1 MTAITA
7 TTMNDIL
14 KHLIDD
20 NRVNPERLPN
30 IIEQMN
36 YYGIQQN
43 DRIPT
48 YNVSR
53 RKNSTRHPVHPDK
66 TKREMFVRDILSRI
80 RQRIIDIGGFRELST
95 KKGNTQSVE
104 RTYIGILKYVLD
116 KMGVIYNE
124 APSQEPYD
132 FRILFPVPML
142 LEMKKCDGNTVTCN
156 DTLPMEYADYII
168 ISTKYRDVKHVNGL
182 TINPNGGEEYQEIY
196 NRYKRHFEDLFRN
209 IELEN
214 PIVIRALLDIMIEK
228 VKKLP
233 GHLSAYFRPTWSIK
247 SIKDFFV
254 GASQ

>member
-1 MTAITA
+1 MSTTEI
-7 TTMNDIL
+7 TTMENIL
-14 KHLIDD
+14 TLLIE
-20 NRVNPERLPN
+20 NGRINSERLPDM
-30 IIEQMN
+30 IEQIN
-36 YYGIQQN
+36 SYSIQQS

-53 RKNSTRHPVHPDK
+53 RKNSTRHPVYPDIS
-66 TKREMFVRDILSRI
+66 KREMFVSGILDRV
-80 RQRIIDIGGFRELST
+80 RQRITDVGGFEVLST
-95 KKGNTQSVE
+95 KKGNTQTVE

-116 KMGVIYNE
+116 DMGVIYNE
-124 APSQEPYD
+124 ASSQEPYD
-132 FRILFPVPML
+132 FRIFLPVPML

-168 ISTKYRDVKHVNGL
+168 ISTKYKDVRHINGL
-182 TINPNGGEEYQEIY
+182 TINPHGGSEYEEIY
-196 NRYKRHFEDLFRN
+196 NTYKRHFEDLFKN

-247 SIKDFFV
+247 SIKDFFT
-254 GASQ
+254 GSN